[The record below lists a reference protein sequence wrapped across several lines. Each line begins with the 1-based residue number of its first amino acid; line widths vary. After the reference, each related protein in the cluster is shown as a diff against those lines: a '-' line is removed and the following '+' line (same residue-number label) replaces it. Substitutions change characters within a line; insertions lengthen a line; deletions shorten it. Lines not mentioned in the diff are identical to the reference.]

1 MTPREGKMKKLNRVL
16 VMILAVMMMFSGI
29 NIGVRVEEA
38 GKTDLIVQDY
48 LLSKKGYS
56 RDYIAMLLE
65 TTEGFSREQDLAY
78 EESLWD

>member
-65 TTEGFSREQDLAY
+65 TTEGFSRE
-78 EESLWD
+78 